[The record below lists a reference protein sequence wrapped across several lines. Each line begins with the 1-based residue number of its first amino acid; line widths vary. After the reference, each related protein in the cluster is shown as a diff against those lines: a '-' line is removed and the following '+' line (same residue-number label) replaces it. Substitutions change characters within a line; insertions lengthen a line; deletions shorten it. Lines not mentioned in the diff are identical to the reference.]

1 MTIYIVMG
9 SVVIAVE
16 LCVVVFEHG
25 YHVFVVAGLI
35 IPTKRFHKVMREFMR
50 NSGGIEGQWNR
61 VYTT

>member
-50 NSGGIEGQWNR
+50 NSGGIEGQ
-61 VYTT
+61 